1 MRKGYAIILALF
13 CFSLMSA
20 TVEELNI
27 FDQSIHDVGI
37 STADISEMNSSLG
50 GMATVDTPVDAVPQ
64 AFDIFATIGI
74 LVKGVKIVF
83 VAFGKTILIYPTL
96 VGYGVHTAIAGMVQ
110 GLTTLVEVF
119 MMIEFM
125 TARRLSQ

>member
-27 FDQSIHDVGI
+27 FDQSIHEVGI

-50 GMATVDTPVDAVPQ
+50 GMATADTTVDTTAQ
-64 AFDIFATIGI
+64 SFDIFTTIGV
-74 LVKGVKIVF
+74 LTKGIKIVF

-96 VGYGVHTAIAGMVQ
+96 DGYGVHTAIAGMIQ

>member
-20 TVEELNI
+20 TVDELGI
-27 FDQSIHDVGI
+27 FNQNVHAVGI

-50 GMATVDTPVDAVPQ
+50 GMATSDTTVDSTQQ
-64 AFDIFATIGI
+64 AFDIFTTIGV
-74 LVKGVKIVF
+74 LTKGVKIIF
-83 VAFGKTILIYPTL
+83 VAFGKTVLIYPTL
-96 VGYGVHTAIAGMVQ
+96 IGYGVHAAVAGMVQ